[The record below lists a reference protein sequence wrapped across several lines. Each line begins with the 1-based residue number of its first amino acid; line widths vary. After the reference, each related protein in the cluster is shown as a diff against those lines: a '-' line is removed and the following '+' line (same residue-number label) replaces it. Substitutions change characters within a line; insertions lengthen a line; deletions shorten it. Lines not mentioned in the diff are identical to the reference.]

1 MLVAQFTTN
10 RPTCVYDI
18 RIDLPSLSNDDP
30 DLASSLV
37 YLQQKLNKALLGV
50 RRETVSDP
58 RWRFSA
64 SQETERL
71 CHTIR
76 QQDEYQ
82 RLNLPLNQLESR

>member
-37 YLQQKLNKALLGV
+37 YLQQKLNKALL
-50 RRETVSDP
+50 
-58 RWRFSA
+58 A
-64 SQETERL
+64 
-71 CHTIR
+71 
-76 QQDEYQ
+76 
-82 RLNLPLNQLESR
+82 